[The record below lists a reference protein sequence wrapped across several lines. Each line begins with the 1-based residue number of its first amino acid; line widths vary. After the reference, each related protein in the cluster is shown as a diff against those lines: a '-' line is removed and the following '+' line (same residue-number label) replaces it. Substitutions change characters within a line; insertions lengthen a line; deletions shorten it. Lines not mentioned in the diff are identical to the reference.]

1 MSRLA
6 WFTPLPPARSG
17 IAAYSAELLPRLLP
31 EHDIDVF
38 VDQPAPGGLSAHD
51 FIWKNLRD
59 PYDLVVYQL
68 GNAACHDYLWPYLA
82 RYPGLVVLHDGQLH
96 HSRARALL
104 TRQRADDYREE
115 FRFSHPDAPVEIAD
129 LVIATLAGSL
139 YYLWP
144 MLGVAVRSARCVAVH
159 APRLAEQLRTEFP
172 GAAIETIR
180 MGVSDPRLPGTDS
193 LSRMSAADVRARH
206 NIPGDAMVFAAFGGV
221 TPEKRISQTLRALAA
236 ISPYAPHAALMLVG
250 DTADYY
256 DVRAAAR
263 RVGVTGRIR
272 VTGYVADEDLAAY
285 VDAADV
291 CVCLRWPTTRETSA
305 SWLRCLAAGRPTII
319 TDLTHNDEVAS
330 LDPRTWTTLPA
341 AVAPGSLPPGEAEPA
356 VCVSVDLLDEE
367 HSLALAMRRLEL
379 DNDLRAELGQCAR
392 AWWARTHTLDVM
404 VSDYRRVLAQALKR
418 PLPAPVVLPAHFRAD
433 GTELARQVTAELG
446 VTVDFLA

>member
-1 MSRLA
+1 MARLA

-115 FRFSHPDAPVEIAD
+115 FRFSHPDAPVEIAE

-139 YYLWP
+139 YYVWP
-144 MLGVAVRSARCVAVH
+144 MLGVAVRSARVVAVH

-172 GAAIETIR
+172 GAEIETIR
-180 MGVSDPRLPGTDS
+180 MGVSDPHRPGTDS

-206 NIPGDAMVFAAFGGV
+206 HIPGDAMVFAAFGRV

-236 ISPYAPHAALMLVG
+236 ISPYASHAALMLVG

-256 DVRAAAR
+256 DVRAHAR
-263 RVGVTGRIR
+263 RVGVTGRLK

-285 VDAADV
+285 LDAADV

-305 SWLRCLAAGRPTII
+305 SWLRCLAAGKPTII
-319 TDLTHNDEVAS
+319 TDLTHNDEAAA

-341 AVAPGSLPPGEAEPA
+341 ATAPGSLPPGEVESA

-367 HSLALAMRRLEL
+367 
-379 DNDLRAELGQCAR
+379 
-392 AWWARTHTLDVM
+392 
-404 VSDYRRVLAQALKR
+404 
-418 PLPAPVVLPAHFRAD
+418 
-433 GTELARQVTAELG
+433 
-446 VTVDFLA
+446 